1 MKKNIGIIL
10 ALLINIPIA
19 YFITSILGIQNI
31 VLLQSMTTLNYTI
44 TYEVIIWFVL
54 ILIEYVIYRISKCIL
69 QRTKRNDKII

>member
-19 YFITSILGIQNI
+19 YFITLILGIQNI

-69 QRTKRNDKII
+69 QRTKTNDKII